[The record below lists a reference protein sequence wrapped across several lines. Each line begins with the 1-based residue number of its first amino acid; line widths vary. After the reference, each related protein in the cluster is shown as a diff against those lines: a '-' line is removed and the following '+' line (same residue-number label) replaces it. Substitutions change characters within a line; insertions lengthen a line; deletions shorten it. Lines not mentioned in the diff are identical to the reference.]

1 MTRVNQIARRRKE
14 VWTKVLMAATLFTG
28 MVSAAL
34 ANPADPQTL
43 EEVNRSR
50 RAYAALNQLESS
62 MVNAPEALSSPK
74 ESISKTILLLTFQTL
89 SMERIKRILKWTALQ
104 DPLLQPGTVPESGHA
119 ARPPFIFGRVQNW
132 QAISLTDVSLEVVW
146 IPFFRDVGLHYI
158 ETQYYRKDGDTWYL
172 YKQDRR
178 QIPGCNKW
186 PRCVAEEA

>member
-1 MTRVNQIARRRKE
+1 M
-14 VWTKVLMAATLFTG
+14 VLVAAALFAG

-43 EEVNRSR
+43 EEVNRLR
-50 RAYAALNQLESS
+50 RADAALTQLESS
-62 MVNAPEALSSPK
+62 MANAPEALSLSK

-89 SMERIKRILKWTALQ
+89 SIERIKRLLKWTALQ
-104 DPLLQPGTVPESGHA
+104 DPLLQPGTIPESGHA

-132 QAISLTDVSLEVVW
+132 QAISLTEVSLEVVW
-146 IPFFRDVGLHYI
+146 IPFFQGEGHHYI
-158 ETQYYRKDGDTWYL
+158 ETQSYRKDGDSWYL